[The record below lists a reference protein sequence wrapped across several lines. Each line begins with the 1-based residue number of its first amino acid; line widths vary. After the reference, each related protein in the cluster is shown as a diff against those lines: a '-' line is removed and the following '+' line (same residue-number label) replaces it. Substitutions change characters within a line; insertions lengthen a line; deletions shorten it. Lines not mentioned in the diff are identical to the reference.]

1 VVAAEVRK
9 LAERSSDET
18 KQISQRVTAIQQ
30 QVADVVRAMAVGSC
44 EVEKSGQAG
53 EALNSILGV
62 VAEMNAQALAIT
74 TAVSTMTASVSAVNA
89 AAGRMATIA
98 NETAQAAGEMRDGT
112 LSVQGAVES
121 IAAVSEQ
128 TAAGAEEVSASTEE
142 QSASAEQM
150 NAGAQELAAL
160 AAGLKDLVGRF
171 TLDAAEPDAEARPS
185 KNVRPLRAA

>member
-1 VVAAEVRK
+1 MHPHGYRHA
-9 LAERSSDET
+9 
-18 KQISQRVTAIQQ
+18 
-30 QVADVVRAMAVGSC
+30 
-44 EVEKSGQAG
+44 
-53 EALNSILGV
+53 N
-62 VAEMNAQALAIT
+62 
-74 TAVSTMTASVSAVNA
+74 
-89 AAGRMATIA
+89 MATIA
-98 NETAQAAGEMRDGT
+98 NETAQAAGEMWDGT

-171 TLDAAEPDAEARPS
+171 ILDTAEPDAEARPS